1 MAKTIRTVDDK
12 LAARLPGLLSL
23 HEIMLAD
30 GVRNR
35 VISKALTN
43 LVDSGT
49 SVLDVGAGTGIW
61 AAFAAKL
68 GAKRVVAIESEEC
81 LIPMIRSIAI
91 ENGVADKIEIIHGR
105 AENVRLRERFDVV
118 ISELFGG
125 DGLGLATVGAMI
137 DVRDRFLADGGAFLP
152 NKLAMFAVPANVR
165 STKLG
170 DLGTTALSVNTFASL
185 RANFPR
191 TLPMAERGSFTELS
205 RPAQLAEVDFRSIQI
220 AEPQTILSAEWEL
233 ERLDKA
239 NSIVVFNRSTFAPRL
254 GLDGRRSR
262 TWGVYRFDFQ
272 PYRKRVGTLNFRM
285 TFDRENRSWTV
296 GVKDSNNC
304 PDQSF
309 GPVFASSRIQFGLAT
324 TPHKKS

>member
-1 MAKTIRTVDDK
+1 MAKIIKTVDDK
-12 LAARLPGLLSL
+12 LAARLPGVLSL

-35 VISKALTN
+35 VIFKALTN

-61 AAFAAKL
+61 AILAAKL

-91 ENGVADKIEIIHGR
+91 ENGVGDKIEIIHGR
-105 AENVRLRERFDVV
+105 AENVKLRERFDVV

-137 DVRDRFLADGGAFLP
+137 DVRDRFLANSGAFLP

-165 STKLG
+165 SPKLG
-170 DLGTTALSVNTFASL
+170 DLGETALNMNTFVSL
-185 RANFPR
+185 RSNFPR
-191 TLPMAERGSFTELS
+191 TLPIAERGSFAELS
-205 RPAQLAEVDFRSIQI
+205 KPAQLAEVDFRAVKV
-220 AEPQTILSAEWEL
+220 AEPQRILSAEWDL
-233 ERLDKA
+233 ERLDNA
-239 NSIVVFNRSTFAPRL
+239 NAVIVFNRSTFGPRL
-254 GLDGRRSR
+254 VLDGRRSR

-272 PYRKRVGTLNFRM
+272 PYSKRVGTLTFRM
-285 TFDRENRSWTV
+285 TLDRDNRSWTV
-296 GVKDSNNC
+296 GVKDSNEC
-304 PDQSF
+304 PEQSF
-309 GPVFASSRIQFGLAT
+309 GPVFAASRIQFGLAT